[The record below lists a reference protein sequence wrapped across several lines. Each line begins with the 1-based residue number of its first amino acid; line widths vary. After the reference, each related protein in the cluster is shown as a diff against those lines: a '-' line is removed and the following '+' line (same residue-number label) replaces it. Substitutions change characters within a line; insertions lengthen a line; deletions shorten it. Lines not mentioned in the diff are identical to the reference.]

1 MEASKKLLEL
11 AQQQA
16 QADQSAGQANSGS
29 AAGQDD
35 VVDADFKEVDDEKK

>member
-16 QADQSAGQANSGS
+16 QAEQATSQSGGNS
-29 AAGQDD
+29 AGQDD
-35 VVDADFKEVDDEKK
+35 VVDADFKEVDDNKK